1 MEMEDLLS
9 HNHTNNQADESERSS
24 NKRQTVANRL
34 YSDSILSD
42 GKMVQ
47 AIKDFNKAKKC
58 KPKKILSKFEPV
70 SSAVTASTTSNTRN
84 NLHNVEDETIYTS
97 LDINIQHTTANKTQD
112 EEEDKFINSAIM
124 IRNRL
129 LERDAKKE
137 NVYSSLVGGNI
148 LQDEHFNSHTSL
160 PISGSGGLKGF
171 RDLHAAVYQGMEE
184 SCATSLME
192 LLDWDMPE
200 VKKIGALCKVYWDG
214 EDSWFDARIL
224 NYDKRSNKHYVRL
237 HLLVLRTQNYDPAY
251 FSVLDILSLR

>member
-1 MEMEDLLS
+1 MERSHSLLIIMEMEDLS
-9 HNHTNNQADESERSS
+9 HNPNTNQADESQRSS
-24 NKRQTVANRL
+24 NKRQSVANRY

-42 GKMVQ
+42 GTMVQ

-58 KPKKILSKFEPV
+58 KPKKILSKVEPI
-70 SSAVTASTTSNTRN
+70 SSVVTTSTTSNTRN
-84 NLHNVEDETIYTS
+84 NYLHKVEDETIYAS
-97 LDINIQHTTANKTQD
+97 LEINIQHATTNKTQD

-148 LQDEHFNSHTSL
+148 HQDEHFNSHSSVSA
-160 PISGSGGLKGF
+160 SGSGGLKGF

-214 EDSWFDARIL
+214 EVSWFDARIL

-237 HLLVLRTQNYDPAY
+237 HLLVT
-251 FSVLDILSLR
+251 